1 MSLNLDREQLDKA
14 LDDGYVATNICKVV
28 IQGPARV
35 GKTSLKSIITHHP
48 YSELSTNCMEPPLIA
63 VGNVNRYIGT
73 YDGMHWEF
81 IDEDEMLNRLAAQTS
96 FPQDGGGATSNTTNK
111 KSSNK
116 STHSHVAP
124 HTSSSTDAIDREKK
138 SSDDI
143 DSFPVDRAFPQTAA
157 KDREV
162 EESMGSKPTPIQ
174 IEAEKVV
181 KESRGILVKMRN
193 SVVGR
198 KMVGNEEWLYFI
210 DSGGQIQYQQ
220 LLHAFLPCASVLIL
234 VINMAENLSDQCS
247 TVLKCADGEH
257 SVSEYCPTNEALLEQ
272 LILMINAS
280 SERQKALIN
289 SDSHLSKFIKPPEKL
304 QIMAIATHMD
314 EYEKK
319 EGNRETIEEKQKK
332 FEHILHSLKDHLY
345 CPNFSAGDFFYKVDG
360 RKAMTGDFD
369 DPVINQICEE
379 LRKQAF
385 KVDVPL
391 RWHALEILLRKTSK
405 VTHGVLSI
413 DICNTIGRES
423 LKMSPE
429 EIQSSLK
436 FFHLLNTVLYYPNSL
451 LPDIVFTQPALVYD
465 IVSELAVCIVKIRND
480 EDVGGGTLDLKE
492 ASKGYISRNIIG
504 FSKKCQSVCE
514 SIPEFNSKLLS
525 LFEHLLLAVPKNG
538 KKYFMPALLPLV
550 DPSKVAHSYPCPFLF
565 HFEKGAPIGL
575 FCSFIVYLL
584 SNHSDCPIPDWVIP
598 DDAKLHANC
607 ITLERIGICQVLFIE
622 YRDRF
627 EIRCDRKYQPE
638 IREEVCKVMEG
649 FIKKSKIIVETH
661 LTNGFYCPCPNEIAH
676 VAIIDERKQHTLFC
690 LKTNKFIVRGQY
702 SNDLCW
708 SWFASTGSKSLGKHN
723 YSALIIL
730 CNIDILYTEPKVSE
744 VLEVLTP
751 IHHKWDT
758 VGVYLNIDV
767 GKRQGLRECNLRDD
781 SKMTRVIEIWIQLN
795 GEGGATP
802 VVWETII
809 DVVEKIGNKKLSS
822 DIHKYLEK
830 LSQNKSQSNATSLE
844 EQQPVVNTS

>member
-1 MSLNLDREQLDKA
+1 MSLNLDRELLDKA
-14 LDDGYVATNICKVV
+14 FDDGYVATKICKVV

-35 GKTSLKSIITHHP
+35 GKTSVKSMLTRHP
-48 YSELSTNCMEPPLIA
+48 YSELSTNCMEAPLIA

-81 IDEDEMLNRLAAQTS
+81 IDEDEMLNRLVAQTS

-111 KSSNK
+111 KSTNK
-116 STHSHVAP
+116 SKHSHVAP
-124 HTSSSTDAIDREKK
+124 SNSSSTDAIDREKK

-143 DSFPVDRAFPQTAA
+143 DSSHVERPLLQTAA
-157 KDREV
+157 KYPEL
-162 EESMGSKPTPIQ
+162 EESTASKPTPIQ

-181 KESRGILVKMRN
+181 KESKGILGKMRN

-198 KMVGNEEWLYFI
+198 KIVGNEEWLYFI

-220 LLHAFLPCASVLIL
+220 LLHAFLPCASVLLL

-247 TVLKCADGEH
+247 TVLKCADGER
-257 SVSEYCPTNEALLEQ
+257 SVSEYCPTNETLLEQ

-289 SDSHLSKFIKPPEKL
+289 NDSHLSKFIKPPEKL

-319 EGNRETIEEKQKK
+319 EGNHETIEEKQKK
-332 FEHILHSLKDHLY
+332 FECIFDSLKDHLY
-345 CPNFSAGDFFYKVDG
+345 CPNFSAGDSFYKVDG
-360 RKAMTGDFD
+360 RKAKYGDFD
-369 DPVINQICEE
+369 DPVIDQICEV
-379 LRKQAF
+379 LRNQTF
-385 KVDVPL
+385 EVDVPL

-413 DICNTIGRES
+413 DICNTIGQES
-423 LKMSPE
+423 LNMSPE
-429 EIQSSLK
+429 EIRSSLK
-436 FFHLLNTVLYYPNSL
+436 FFHLLNTVLYYPNSQ

-465 IVSELAVCIVKIRND
+465 IVSELAVCIVKIRNG

-492 ASKGYISRNIIG
+492 AGKGYVSRDIIG

-525 LFEHLLLAVPKNG
+525 LFEHLLLAVPMNG

-550 DPSKVAHSYPCPFLF
+550 DPAKVAHSYPCPFLF

-584 SNHSDCPIPDWVIP
+584 SNRSNRHIPDWVIP
-598 DDAKLHANC
+598 DDAKKLHANC
-607 ITLERIGICQVLFIE
+607 ITLKRIGKCQVLFIE
-622 YRDRF
+622 YRNRF
-627 EIRCDRKYQPE
+627 EIRCEKKYQPE
-638 IREEVCKVMEG
+638 IREEVCKVMNS
-649 FIKKSKIIVETH
+649 FIEDRKITKETH
-661 LTNGFYCPCPNEIAH
+661 PSNGFYCPCPEDVAH
-676 VAIIDERKQHTLFC
+676 IAIIREECTLYC
-690 LKTNKFIVRGQY
+690 PRIQELINSDGQY

-708 SWFASTGSKSLGKHN
+708 SWFGCNTLGKYN
-723 YSALIIL
+723 CYSALIIL

-744 VLEVLTP
+744 VLEVLAP

-758 VGVYLNIDV
+758 VAVYLNIDDNIC
-767 GKRQGLRECNLRDD
+767 QGLQECNLRND
-781 SKMTRVIEIWIQLN
+781 SKMADVVRQWIRLN

-802 VVWETII
+802 VLWETII

-822 DIHKYLEK
+822 DIYKYLEK

-844 EQQPVVNTS
+844 EEQPVVNTS

>member
-1 MSLNLDREQLDKA
+1 MFDLNLDREQLDKA
-14 LDDGYVATNICKVV
+14 FDDGYVATNICKVI

-35 GKTSLKSIITHHP
+35 GKTSIKSMLTHHP
-48 YSELSTNCMEPPLIA
+48 YSELSTNCMEAPLIA

-81 IDEDEMLNRLAAQTS
+81 IDEDEMLNRLVAQTS

-111 KSSNK
+111 KSTNK
-116 STHSHVAP
+116 SKHSHIAP
-124 HTSSSTDAIDREKK
+124 RTSSSTDAIDREKK

-143 DSFPVDRAFPQTAA
+143 DSDRPLPQTAA
-157 KDREV
+157 KYPEV
-162 EESMGSKPTPIQ
+162 EESTDSKPTPIQ

-181 KESRGILVKMRN
+181 KESRGILGKMRD

-198 KMVGNEEWLYFI
+198 KMIGNEEWLYFI

-220 LLHAFLPCASVLIL
+220 LLHAFLPCASVLLL

-247 TVLKCADGEH
+247 TVLKCVDGEH
-257 SVSEYCPTNEALLEQ
+257 SVSEYCPTNETLLEQ

-332 FEHILHSLKDHLY
+332 FARILDSLKDHLY

-360 RKAMTGDFD
+360 RKAKRGDFD

-413 DICNTIGRES
+413 DICNTIGQES
-423 LKMSPE
+423 LNMSPE
-429 EIQSSLK
+429 EIRSSLK
-436 FFHLLNTVLYYPNSL
+436 FFHLLNTVLYYPNSQ

-465 IVSELAVCIVKIRND
+465 IVSELAVCIVKIRNG

-492 ASKGYISRNIIG
+492 AGKGYVSRDIIG
-504 FSKKCQSVCE
+504 FSKKCQSVCD

-525 LFEHLLLAVPKNG
+525 LFEYLLLAVPKNG

-584 SNHSDCPIPDWVIP
+584 SNRSNRHIPDWVIP
-598 DDAKLHANC
+598 DDAKKLHANC
-607 ITLERIGICQVLFIE
+607 IALKRIGKCQVLFIE
-622 YRDRF
+622 YRNRF
-627 EIRCDRKYQPE
+627 EIRCERKYQPE
-638 IREEVCKVMEG
+638 IREEVCQVMNS
-649 FIKKSKIIVETH
+649 FIEDRNITKETH
-661 LTNGFYCPCPNEIAH
+661 PSNGFYCPCPEEIAH
-676 VAIIDERKQHTLFC
+676 VAIISEECTLYC
-690 LKTNKFIVRGQY
+690 PRIQELINCDGQY
-702 SNDLCW
+702 NNDLCW
-708 SWFASTGSKSLGKHN
+708 SWFTSTGSNTLGKSLYN

-730 CNIDILYTEPKVSE
+730 CNIDIFYTEPKLNE

-758 VGVYLNIDV
+758 VAVYLNIDDNIC
-767 GKRQGLRECNLRDD
+767 QGLQECNLRND
-781 SKMTRVIEIWIQLN
+781 SKMADVVRQWIRMN

-802 VVWETII
+802 VLWETII
-809 DVVEKIGNKKLSS
+809 DVVEKIGDKKLRS

>member
-1 MSLNLDREQLDKA
+1 M
-14 LDDGYVATNICKVV
+14 
-28 IQGPARV
+28 
-35 GKTSLKSIITHHP
+35 GKTSVKSMITKYP
-48 YSELSTNCMEPPLIA
+48 YSELSTNCMEAPLIA

-73 YDGMHWEF
+73 YDGTRWEF
-81 IDEDEMLNRLAAQTS
+81 IDEDEMLNRLLGQASLTQDKTKTTS
-96 FPQDGGGATSNTTNK
+96 TKSK
-111 KSSNK
+111 KSTK
-116 STHSHVAP
+116 HSHVAP
-124 HTSSSTDAIDREKK
+124 HTSSSTDAVDREIK

-143 DSFPVDRAFPQTAA
+143 DSSPVDRPLPQTAA
-157 KDREV
+157 KDLEV
-162 EESMGSKPTPIQ
+162 EEINSKPTPIQ

-181 KESRGILVKMRN
+181 KESRGILGKMRN

-220 LLHAFLPCASVLIL
+220 LLHAFLPCASVLLL

-247 TVLKCADGEH
+247 TILKCADGER
-257 SVSEYCPTNEALLEQ
+257 SVSEYCPTNETLLEQ
-272 LILMINAS
+272 VILMINAS

-332 FEHILHSLKDHLY
+332 FARILDSLKDHLY

-360 RKAMTGDFD
+360 RKAERGDFD

-385 KVDVPL
+385 EVDVPL

-413 DICNTIGRES
+413 DICNTIGQES
-423 LKMSPE
+423 LNMSPE
-429 EIQSSLK
+429 EIRSSLK
-436 FFHLLNTVLYYPNSL
+436 FFHLLNTVLYYPNSQ

-465 IVSELAVCIVKIRND
+465 IVSELAVCIVKIRNG

-492 ASKGYISRNIIG
+492 AGKGYVFRDIIG
-504 FSKKCQSVCE
+504 FSKKCQSVCK

-525 LFEHLLLAVPKNG
+525 LFEYLLLAVPKNG

-550 DPSKVAHSYPCPFLF
+550 DPSQVTHSYPCPFLF

-584 SNHSDCPIPDWVIP
+584 SNRSSRHIPDWVIP
-598 DDAKLHANC
+598 DDAKKLHANC
-607 ITLERIGICQVLFIE
+607 IALKRIGKCQVLFIE

-627 EIRCDRKYQPE
+627 EIRCEKEYKPE
-638 IREEVCKVMEG
+638 IREEVCKVMNS
-649 FIKKSKIIVETH
+649 FIEDRNITEETH
-661 LTNGFYCPCPNEIAH
+661 PSNGFYCPCPEDVAH
-676 VAIIDERKQHTLFC
+676 VAIISEECTLYC
-690 LKTNKFIVRGQY
+690 PRTQELINSDGQY

-708 SWFASTGSKSLGKHN
+708 SWFGCNTLGKYN
-723 YSALIIL
+723 CYSALIIL
-730 CNIDILYTEPKVSE
+730 CNTDILYTEPKVSE

-758 VGVYLNIDV
+758 VAVYLNIDV
-767 GKRQGLRECNLRDD
+767 GKRQGLRQTSERDD
-781 SKMTRVIEIWIQLN
+781 SKMMQVIEIWIQLN

-809 DVVEKIGNKKLSS
+809 DVVEKIGNKKLKS

-844 EQQPVVNTS
+844 EEQPVVNTS